1 MIADS
6 DHFSVVKPPSAT
18 HATHSFL
25 YGFWYRFQG
34 EFLKHSTPKLYKTP
48 LLTPPAP
55 SHPIIGRADVMGQIK
70 QKLLKGESCALHGP
84 AGIGKTSI
92 AQTLVHDEELRA
104 TFPDGVL
111 WGTLSADKDAGALF
125 AAWSDGL
132 GIPGA
137 SIAQLK
143 RIDDRARAV
152 ANEVDQ
158 RRMLIV
164 CNDCEEQETAV
175 LVRMIGPNCV
185 RLLTTRSPGVAAAF
199 AGSNGAIEITPLS
212 SADAG
217 ELLAR
222 NANTLRDDAET
233 VAKIIT
239 LIGASPGEVS
249 VIGNMLGGIKD
260 PAKLKEIIRRLLE
273 EKPDGNRTNAT

>member
-18 HATHSFL
+18 HETHNFL

-34 EFLKHSTPKLYKTP
+34 EFLKHSAPKSYTTP

-70 QKLLKGESCALHGP
+70 QMLLKGESCALHGP
-84 AGIGKTSI
+84 AGIGKTAI

-185 RLLTTRSPGVAAAF
+185 RLLTTRSAGVAAAF
-199 AGSNGAIEITPLS
+199 VGSKGAIEITPLS

-222 NANTLRDDAET
+222 NANTLKDDAET

-239 LIGASPGEVS
+239 LVGASPGEVS

-273 EKPDGNRTNAT
+273 EKPDGNPTNAT